1 MPCPDSASERGLHL
15 REDSPFTGFDFTVVA
30 DPYRARA
37 FHLNRYGLYAWSA
50 DGVLRARMSTAEKP
64 FKSLVRFVLLECAP
78 AGELLL
84 AHRKQNVLLRVPVP
98 QDLDDL
104 AVVVDAVLKG
114 YGRERTALKKQCAP
128 VNWLWSDSAST
139 VNHL

>member
-1 MPCPDSASERGLHL
+1 MHL

-50 DGVLRARMSTAEKP
+50 DGVLCSRMPTAEKP
-64 FKSLVRFVLLECAP
+64 FKPLVHFALLECTP

-84 AHRKQNVLLRVPVP
+84 AHRKQHLLLRVPVP

-104 AVVVDAVLKG
+104 AVAV
-114 YGRERTALKKQCAP
+114 EAALKKQYAP
-128 VNWLWSDSAST
+128 VSWLWSDSAAT
-139 VNHL
+139 VNPL